1 MKSKEWFGLIA
12 IAVMIL
18 FSIVFEVINYTHVTT
33 VKGEV
38 IDKYTKRSNDHDKF
52 YIVVKQDDSSEKVIV
67 NKDSVFMMKFD
78 SADVQAQVK
87 NGEKYE
93 FKLRGYRVPVLS
105 MFPNVDTFENRK

>member
-12 IAVMIL
+12 IAVLIL
-18 FSIVFEVINYTHVTT
+18 FSIVFEVINYMHVTA

-38 IDKYTKRSNDHDKF
+38 IDNDQDKF

-78 SADVQAQVK
+78 SADVQAKVNK
-87 NGEKYE
+87 GEKYE

-105 MFPNVDTFENRK
+105 MFPNVDTVENRK